1 MTIPHYD
8 TVRDEPLLTDDAIL
22 QRLDDLL
29 EEGAVLRLWFMFLDE
44 ERYQLPLLLP
54 MDVGGAP
61 GPDDVEAIASFVSDL
76 AAAVDAATAIVVVEW
91 GDLDRAEAA
100 VEWMRVAAAACTESG
115 VDYRGPFEC
124 SPFGVRPLG

>member
-1 MTIPHYD
+1 
-8 TVRDEPLLTDDAIL
+8 
-22 QRLDDLL
+22 
-29 EEGAVLRLWFMFLDE
+29 
-44 ERYQLPLLLP
+44 
-54 MDVGGAP
+54 
-61 GPDDVEAIASFVSDL
+61 VEAIASFVSDL

-100 VEWMRVAAAACTESG
+100 VEWMRVAAVACAESG